1 MKAIKRMTL
10 AGALL
15 AAGVGATMDAI
26 AQPAWKPDRAVEI
39 IIGTSPG
46 GPQDQMGRLLLK
58 ALQDGRG
65 FEVPVTVVNKPGGG
79 GAVGLAF
86 INTRPGDGRVVMVVA
101 PTLLSNQISGRTQFG
116 YADFTPLA
124 VLGVEYEAIVVRADS
139 PLKTGRDVVERLKK
153 DPASLSVSIGTAPGN
168 AAHMAFAHAMK
179 MAGVDVKKLKTV
191 SFNSAGDGTMAVI
204 GGHIDMESAPASNVI
219 EMLKAGKVRLLAISA
234 PQRGRG
240 GLAQVPTWKELGVN
254 SVNEVWRGV
263 AGPRGMTPAQ
273 IAFWDDVLSK
283 ATQSEDWRRE
293 LERSQIENVYRNSA
307 DTAKFWKAEYEEV
320 KAILTEIGLAK

>member
-1 MKAIKRMTL
+1 MHVMKRMLMTATL
-10 AGALL
+10 LSV
-15 AAGVGATMDAI
+15 AAGNAPDAA
-26 AQPAWKPDRAVEI
+26 AQSAWKPDRAVEI

-79 GAVGLAF
+79 GAVGLAY
-86 INTRPGDGRVVMVVA
+86 INTRQGDGRVVMVVA

-124 VLGVEYEAIVVRADS
+124 VLGVEYEAVVVRADS

-153 DPASLSVSIGTAPGN
+153 DPGSLSVSIGTAPGN
-168 AAHMAFAHAMK
+168 AAHTAFAHAMK
-179 MAGVDVKKLKTV
+179 TAGVDVKKLKTI
-191 SFNSAGDGTMAVI
+191 SFNSAGDGTMAVM
-204 GGHIDMESAPASNVI
+204 GGHLDMESAPASNVM
-219 EMLKAGKVRLLAISA
+219 ELLAAGKVRLLAISA

-240 GLAQVPTWKELGVN
+240 ALAQVPTWKELGVN
-254 SVNEVWRGV
+254 SVNEVWRGI
-263 AGPRGMTPAQ
+263 AGPKGMTAAQ
-273 IAFWDDVLSK
+273 IAFWDEVLGK
-283 ATQSEDWRRE
+283 ATKSEDWKRE

-307 DTAKFWKAEYEEV
+307 ETAKFWKAEYEET

>member
-1 MKAIKRMTL
+1 MMSKCIAIC
-10 AGALL
+10 GAL
-15 AAGVGATMDAI
+15 AAGILTLVTGAQ
-26 AQPAWKPDRAVEI
+26 AQQTWKPDRAVEI

-79 GAVGLAF
+79 GAVGLAY

-101 PTLLSNQISGRTQFG
+101 PTLMSNQITGRAPFG

-124 VLGVEYEAIVVRADS
+124 VLGVEYEAVVVRADS
-139 PLKTGRDVVERLKK
+139 PLKSGRDVIERLKK
-153 DPASLSVSIGTAPGN
+153 DPASLSISIGTAPGN

-179 MAGVDVKKLKTV
+179 AAGVDVKKLKTI

-204 GGHIDMESAPASNVI
+204 GGHLDMESAPASNVM
-219 EMLKAGKVRLLAISA
+219 EMLKAGRVRLLAISA

-240 GLAQVPTWKELGVN
+240 ELAKVPTWKELGVN
-254 SVNEVWRGV
+254 SVNEVWRGL
-263 AGPRGMTPAQ
+263 AGPKGMSAAQ
-273 IAFWDDVLSK
+273 IAFWDDVLGK
-283 ATQSEDWRRE
+283 ATKNEEWRRE
-293 LERSQIENVYRNSA
+293 LENSQIENIYRNSA
-307 DTAKFWKAEYEEV
+307 ETAKFWKSEYEEI
-320 KAILTEIGLAK
+320 KSILTDLGLAK

>member
-1 MKAIKRMTL
+1 MKAGKIL
-10 AGALL
+10 IAGALAAAMMC
-15 AAGVGATMDAI
+15 AAGAQ

-79 GAVGLAF
+79 GAVGLAY

-101 PTLLSNQISGRTQFG
+101 PTLMSNQITGRAPFG
-116 YADFTPLA
+116 YADFTPVA
-124 VLGVEYEAIVVRADS
+124 VLGVEYEAVVVRADS
-139 PLKTGRDVVERLKK
+139 PLKSGRDVIERLKK
-153 DPASLSVSIGTAPGN
+153 DPASLSISIGTAPGN

-179 MAGVDVKKLKTV
+179 VAGVDIKKLKTI

-204 GGHIDMESAPASNVI
+204 GGHLDMESAPASNVM
-219 EMLKAGKVRLLAISA
+219 EMLKAGRVRLLAISA

-240 GLAQVPTWKELGVN
+240 ELAKVPTWKELGVN
-254 SVNEVWRGV
+254 SVNEVWRGL
-263 AGPRGMTPAQ
+263 AGPKGMSAAQ
-273 IAFWDDVLSK
+273 VAFWDDVLGRAAK
-283 ATQSEDWRRE
+283 NEEWRRE
-293 LERSQIENVYRNSA
+293 LENSQIENIYRNSA
-307 DTAKFWKAEYEEV
+307 ETAKFWKSEYEEI
-320 KAILTEIGLAK
+320 KSILTDLGLAK